1 MSYTLQFL
9 HASDLEGGLE
19 ALENATNFS
28 RLIEYYRLQ
37 ESNTLLMSAGDNY
50 IPGPF
55 YNAGKDRAT
64 MDPIYKA
71 VYNALYGLTDEE
83 IQYAGLRA
91 DSTLADIVLMNLMGF
106 DASAIGNHEFDAG
119 PEAFATA
126 VSDDLRGEGL
136 ADDRSI
142 GAQFP
147 YLSSNLDFSGFNGL
161 SRAYEE
167 DILFVDAF
175 QTSLDEALALTP
187 SSALARAALVEVGGE
202 VIGMVGLTTPY
213 LEKISS
219 PGAVFVIDEEN
230 TTNTD
235 RAVSAE
241 LLDAEMTALAALIQP
256 VIDEVIASG
265 VNKVVLASHLQD
277 IRYEKAL
284 IGKLSGVDIL
294 LAGGS
299 DSILANDGSALRAGD
314 TAVGSYPLQTTDKD
328 GNPALIVSTDGE
340 YSYLGRLLVEF
351 DESGV
356 ITGFDETS
364 GPVATTDQNVALVT
378 GSSELV
384 DGSVSALVKQ
394 VVDGLQSVVAAKDAQ
409 TYGFSD
415 VFLNG
420 VRESVRTEETNLGT
434 LTAKSMLFT
443 TGAEVAIKNGGGIRA
458 EIDQVVVDGD
468 SYTFAP
474 TQANP
479 LSGKQAGQISQLDLE
494 NALRFDNSI
503 ATMNVTGAGLK
514 ALLEHGVAAS
524 GEGSTPGQFPQLA
537 GVAFT
542 YDMTRAAGSRVL
554 DIALTDDDGLV
565 TRALYQNGQAV
576 QGGDLVDIR
585 LATLGFLATGG
596 DGYPFPE
603 VGTDIQDTGIGEQ
616 AALAAYLRA
625 LHPSEDN
632 AFDIADTAQIHD
644 TLIQNLGVRSSSL
657 GDATLNKSGLI
668 NLIREASVDNGGEA
682 ATEIVKVSGNLL
694 VSTNGAK
701 NSIDIYSV
709 ANPLAMAKVAEL
721 GLNDLLSNHPTL
733 DVNNITSVDIKGTTV
748 VATYQ
753 NTDRTQPGSVVAYDV
768 SDTNNISS
776 KVYSVGVHPDSIVM
790 NSAGTFAYTANEG
803 ELGYQDGALVDGQG
817 SISIIN
823 LISGAVT
830 TIGFDGFTDEQLAG
844 IRISPAAIDDH
855 GSRAAAAVFDIE
867 PEYVTLS
874 PDESTLFVTLQEN
887 NAIARIDLSAI
898 KAGQPAVGAE
908 VMTLLPLG
916 TKDHSVTGNELDA
929 SDRDGTIN
937 ITNHPLQGL
946 YLPDSIATFEVDG
959 KTYLVTAN
967 EGDGR
972 GDVDDP
978 EEKGRYGD
986 EVRAKDAN
994 IDPTVAANLDL
1005 SNSGLGRIK
1014 ISATD
1019 GDIDGD
1025 GDIDVLHSFGARSFT
1040 IWSENGDL
1048 VYDSGATI
1056 EKIVAQAMP
1065 TVFNQSEGNGEFDNR
1080 SDDKGP
1086 EPEALEV
1093 FSFGGNTYLMLGLE
1107 RAGASVMFDIS
1118 NPEDVIFVD
1127 LIDGNQTGDIAPE
1140 EIEFAMINDRPFLFT
1155 ANEVSGTISVDTF
1168 EGDPINK
1175 MYQTILGRQID
1186 SGGNAYW
1193 SSEVDRGA
1201 SLIDVA
1207 RAILSSAEFDGNG
1220 LSSTSQ
1226 AIDLFYE
1233 QGLGRTPDQ
1242 SGFEYWQGVAASD
1255 SLAHAAVGIA
1265 LSAEAGLIFG

>member
-28 RLIEYYRLQ
+28 RLIEYYRGQ
-37 ESNTLLMSAGDNY
+37 ESNTLLMSAGDNF

-64 MDPIYKA
+64 MDPIYRA
-71 VYNALYGLTDEE
+71 VYNALYGLSDQET
-83 IQYAGLRA
+83 QYAGLRA

-126 VSDDLRGEGL
+126 ILDDLRGEGL
-136 ADDRSI
+136 ADDRSV

-147 YLSSNLDFSGFNGL
+147 YLSSNLDFSGFSGL

-167 DILFVDAF
+167 QIKFVDAF
-175 QTSLDEALALTP
+175 QTSIDEALALTP
-187 SSALARAALVEVGGE
+187 SSSLARAALIDVGGE
-202 VIGMVGLTTPY
+202 LIGMVGLTTPY
-213 LEKISS
+213 LERISS
-219 PGAVFVIDEEN
+219 PGAVVVMDEDN
-230 TTNTD
+230 TTNAD
-235 RAVSAE
+235 RAVSVE

-256 VIDEVIASG
+256 VIDQVIASG

-284 IGKLSGVDIL
+284 IGKLRGVDIL

-299 DSILANDGSALRAGD
+299 DSILASENTTLRAGD
-314 TAVGSYPLQTTDKD
+314 TAVDSYPLQATDID

-356 ITGFDETS
+356 ITGFDEAS
-364 GPVATTDQNVALVT
+364 GPVATTDQNVTLIT

-384 DGSVSALVKQ
+384 AGSVSALVQQ
-394 VVDGLQSVVAAKDAQ
+394 VVDGLQSVVASKDGQ
-409 TYGFSD
+409 TYGFSE

-458 EIDQVVVDGD
+458 EIGQVVVDGD
-468 SYTFAP
+468 SYSFAP

-479 LSGKQAGQISQLDLE
+479 LSGKETGQISQLDLE
-494 NALRFDNSI
+494 NALRFNNSI

-514 ALLEHGVAAS
+514 TLLEHGVAAS
-524 GEGSTPGQFPQLA
+524 GDGSTPGQFPQLA

-542 YDMTRAAGSRVL
+542 YDTGRAAGSRVL
-554 DIALTDDDGLV
+554 DIALTDADGLV
-565 TRALYQNGQAV
+565 TRALYQNGQPV

-596 DGYPFPE
+596 DGYPFPD
-603 VGTDIQDTGIGEQ
+603 VGTNIEDTGVGEQ

-625 LHPSEDN
+625 LHATKEN
-632 AFDIADTAQIHD
+632 AFDMADTTQIHD

-657 GDATLNKSGLI
+657 GDASLNKSGLLSL
-668 NLIREASVDNGGEA
+668 NREASVDNGGES

-694 VSTNGAK
+694 VTTNGAK
-701 NSIDIYSV
+701 NSVDIYSV
-709 ANPLAMAKVAEL
+709 ANPLAMSKVAEL
-721 GLNDLLSNHPTL
+721 SLADLVANHPTL
-733 DVNNITSVDIKGTTV
+733 DVENITSVDIKGTTI
-748 VATYQ
+748 VAAYQ
-753 NTDRTQPGSVVAYDV
+753 NSDRTQPGAVVVYDISDVQNV
-768 SDTNNISS
+768 SSEVHT
-776 KVYSVGVHPDSIVM
+776 VGVHPDSVVM
-790 NSAGTFAYTANEG
+790 NSAGTFAFTANEG
-803 ELGYQDGALVDGQG
+803 ELGYQDGVLVDGQG
-817 SISIIN
+817 SISIID
-823 LISGAVT
+823 LVTGAVT
-830 TIGFDGFTDEQLAG
+830 TIGFDGFTEEQLTG
-844 IRISPAAIDDH
+844 VRISPAAIEDH

-867 PEYVTLS
+867 PEYVALS

-887 NAIARIDLSAI
+887 NAVARIDLSAI
-898 KAGQPAVGAE
+898 TVGQPVVGAE
-908 VMTLLPLG
+908 VMTILPLG
-916 TKDHSVTGNELDA
+916 TKDHRLAGNELDA

-937 ITNHPLQGL
+937 IVNHPLQGL
-946 YLPDSIATFEVDG
+946 YLPDSLATFEVNG
-959 KTYLVTAN
+959 QTYFVTAN

-972 GDVDDP
+972 GDVGDTK
-978 EEKGRYGD
+978 EKGRYGD
-986 EVRAKDAN
+986 EVRAGDAN
-994 IDPTVAANLDL
+994 IDPTVAATLDL

-1019 GDIDGD
+1019 GDTDGD

-1040 IWSENGDL
+1040 IWNESGEV
-1048 VYDSGATI
+1048 VYDSGATL

-1065 TVFNQSEGNGEFDNR
+1065 TVFNQSEGNSQFDNR

-1093 FSFGGNTYLMLGLE
+1093 FNFGGNTYLMLGLE
-1107 RAGASVMFDIS
+1107 RAGASLMFDIS
-1118 NPEDVIFVD
+1118 NPEDAVFVD
-1127 LIDGNQTGDIAPE
+1127 LINGNQSGDIAPE

-1168 EGDPINK
+1168 EGNPLNK
-1175 MYQTILGRQID
+1175 IYQTILGRQVE
-1186 SGGNAYW
+1186 SGGEAYW
-1193 SSEVDRGA
+1193 SSTVDRGA
-1201 SLIDVA
+1201 SLVDVA
-1207 RAILSSAEFDGNG
+1207 RAVLSSSEFGEKAVD
-1220 LSSTSQ
+1220 STMQ
-1226 AIDLFYE
+1226 IIELFYE
-1233 QGLGRTPDQ
+1233 QGLGRTADQ
-1242 SGFEYWQGVAASD
+1242 AGLEYWQGMAASD
-1255 SLAHAAVGIA
+1255 SLASVAIGIA